1 MVKIFGDS
9 CCDLTSELRKL
20 HSIDYVK
27 MNVVIDGEEKPAS
40 LDWDVFTP
48 SEFYGYMRKGIRT
61 TTTQVPSAE
70 YVERFTAALEEG
82 CDIVYISCSGALSG
96 SINTGI
102 VVAQELMAKYP
113 GREIYCVDA
122 LNSCMGQGV
131 QLLKAAEL
139 RDAGKTAKE
148 IADYITE
155 TRLNVNQFATVD
167 TLDGLRRSGRVKAS
181 KAFFGNLFGVKPLI
195 ISDVK
200 GQNVPVKKVKGRI
213 ASIDGLVEMMK
224 EAIVDPEDQIIFVA
238 HTLRKEFADMLAE
251 DIKKTFN
258 PKEVIMNDV
267 GMACGA
273 NIGPGLCAAYF
284 IGKPMSDTMEE
295 EKALLNEI
303 VTNIK

>member
-40 LDWDVFTP
+40 LDWEVFTP

-70 YVERFTAALEEG
+70 YVEKFTAALEEG

-224 EAIVDPEDQIIFVA
+224 EAIVDPEDQIIYVG
-238 HTLRKEFADMLAE
+238 HADCIEDGRELAEKIKAAIPCKDTYLFDIGPIIGASVGPSMLA
-251 DIKKTFN
+251 IYAYGKTV
-258 PKEVIMNDV
+258 ELE
-267 GMACGA
+267 G
-273 NIGPGLCAAYF
+273 
-284 IGKPMSDTMEE
+284 
-295 EKALLNEI
+295 
-303 VTNIK
+303 

>member
-27 MNVVIDGEEKPAS
+27 RNVVIDGEEKPAS

-224 EAIVDPEDQIIFVA
+224 EAIVDPEDQIIYVG
-238 HTLRKEFADMLAE
+238 HADCVEDGRELAAKIKAAIPCKDTYLFDIGPIIGASVGPSMLA
-251 DIKKTFN
+251 IYAYGKTV
-258 PKEVIMNDV
+258 ELE
-267 GMACGA
+267 G
-273 NIGPGLCAAYF
+273 
-284 IGKPMSDTMEE
+284 
-295 EKALLNEI
+295 
-303 VTNIK
+303 

>member
-70 YVERFTAALEEG
+70 YVEKFTAALEEG

-224 EAIVDPEDQIIFVA
+224 EAIVDPEDQIIYVG
-238 HTLRKEFADMLAE
+238 HADCVEDGRELAAKIKAAIPCKDTYLFDIGPIIGASVGPSMLA
-251 DIKKTFN
+251 IYAYGKTV
-258 PKEVIMNDV
+258 ELE
-267 GMACGA
+267 G
-273 NIGPGLCAAYF
+273 
-284 IGKPMSDTMEE
+284 
-295 EKALLNEI
+295 
-303 VTNIK
+303 

>member
-224 EAIVDPEDQIIFVA
+224 EAIVDPEDQIIYVG
-238 HTLRKEFADMLAE
+238 HADCVEDGRELAAKIKAAIPCKDTYLFDIGPIIGASVGPSMLA
-251 DIKKTFN
+251 IYAYGKTV
-258 PKEVIMNDV
+258 ELE
-267 GMACGA
+267 G
-273 NIGPGLCAAYF
+273 
-284 IGKPMSDTMEE
+284 
-295 EKALLNEI
+295 
-303 VTNIK
+303 

>member
-70 YVERFTAALEEG
+70 YVEKFTAALEDG

-224 EAIVDPEDQIIFVA
+224 EAIVDPEEQIIYVG
-238 HTLRKEFADMLAE
+238 HADCIEDGRELAAKIKAAIPCKDTYLFDIGPIIGASVGPSMLA
-251 DIKKTFN
+251 IYAYGKTV
-258 PKEVIMNDV
+258 ELE
-267 GMACGA
+267 G
-273 NIGPGLCAAYF
+273 
-284 IGKPMSDTMEE
+284 
-295 EKALLNEI
+295 
-303 VTNIK
+303 

>member
-40 LDWDVFTP
+40 LDWEVFTP

-70 YVERFTAALEEG
+70 YVEKFTAALEEG
-82 CDIVYISCSGALSG
+82 CDIVYISCSGAHSG

-224 EAIVDPEDQIIFVA
+224 EAIVDPEDQIIYVG
-238 HTLRKEFADMLAE
+238 HADCIEDGRELAEKIKAAIPCKDTYLFDIGPIIGASVGPSMLA
-251 DIKKTFN
+251 IYAYGKTV
-258 PKEVIMNDV
+258 ELE
-267 GMACGA
+267 G
-273 NIGPGLCAAYF
+273 
-284 IGKPMSDTMEE
+284 
-295 EKALLNEI
+295 
-303 VTNIK
+303 

>member
-20 HSIDYVK
+20 HSIDYVQ
-27 MNVVIDGEEKPAS
+27 MNVVIAGEEKPAS
-40 LDWDVFTP
+40 IDWDVFTP

-224 EAIVDPEDQIIFVA
+224 EAIVDPEDQIIYVG
-238 HTLRKEFADMLAE
+238 HADCVEDGRELAAKIKAAIPCKDTYLFDIGPIIGASVGPSMLA
-251 DIKKTFN
+251 IYAYGKTV
-258 PKEVIMNDV
+258 ELE
-267 GMACGA
+267 G
-273 NIGPGLCAAYF
+273 
-284 IGKPMSDTMEE
+284 
-295 EKALLNEI
+295 
-303 VTNIK
+303 

>member
-48 SEFYGYMRKGIRT
+48 SEFYGYMRKGIRI

-70 YVERFTAALEEG
+70 YVEKFTAALEEG

-113 GREIYCVDA
+113 GREICCVDA

-167 TLDGLRRSGRVKAS
+167 TLDGLRRSAHGKAVVQLYVN
-181 KAFFGNLFGVKPLI
+181 GQNGVVEHEGLPPLI
-195 ISDVK
+195 
-200 GQNVPVKKVKGRI
+200 
-213 ASIDGLVEMMK
+213 
-224 EAIVDPEDQIIFVA
+224 
-238 HTLRKEFADMLAE
+238 
-251 DIKKTFN
+251 
-258 PKEVIMNDV
+258 
-267 GMACGA
+267 
-273 NIGPGLCAAYF
+273 
-284 IGKPMSDTMEE
+284 
-295 EKALLNEI
+295 
-303 VTNIK
+303 

>member
-224 EAIVDPEDQIIFVA
+224 EAIVDPEDQIIYVG
-238 HTLRKEFADMLAE
+238 HADCIEDGRELAAKIKAAIPCKDTYLFDIGPIIGASVGPSMLA
-251 DIKKTFN
+251 IYAYGKTV
-258 PKEVIMNDV
+258 ELE
-267 GMACGA
+267 G
-273 NIGPGLCAAYF
+273 
-284 IGKPMSDTMEE
+284 
-295 EKALLNEI
+295 
-303 VTNIK
+303 